1 MMTVLRKIVRYLSD
15 SNYRLVI
22 NTSRFG
28 MNKDM
33 PDEMYLRK
41 AFKAFHGYEPNLV
54 HPKTFNEKLQ
64 WLKLHDR
71 KDIYTTM
78 VDKYEAKKYVSS
90 KIGDKYVIP
99 TLGVWDHFDNI
110 DFSKLPKSFVLK
122 CTHDSGSVVLVKDKD
137 YWDKES
143 AKRKLEHGL
152 SKNYYWSGKE
162 WPYRNVKPRIIAEK
176 MVDMNPV
183 DYKWICMKGEPEVL
197 CMCMD
202 RQKGD
207 LTFNYYDMNFNL
219 LPFEWVHPNI
229 KTGGEKRP
237 ENFDEMKELAQKLS
251 KGIPEV
257 RVDFYDINGQ
267 VYFGELT
274 FYHES
279 GFAPFYPKEW
289 DLRLGK
295 LLDLTDIIQD

>member
-1 MMTVLRKIVRYLSD
+1 MVTIRKLFRYLYDSD
-15 SNYRLVI
+15 YRFLI
-22 NTSRFG
+22 NSYRFG
-28 MNKDM
+28 MYKEM
-33 PDEMYLRK
+33 SDEAYLKRT
-41 AFKAFHGYEPNLV
+41 FKACFGYVPDLENPR
-54 HPKTFNEKLQ
+54 TFNEKLQ

-78 VDKYEAKKYVSS
+78 VDKYEAKKYVGHV
-90 KIGDKYVIP
+90 IGEKYVIP
-99 TLGVWDHFDNI
+99 TLGVWDHFDDI
-110 DFSKLPKSFVLK
+110 DFSKLPTSFVLK
-122 CTHDSGSVVLVKDKD
+122 CTHDSGSVVLVKDKNH
-137 YWDKES
+137 WDKEA
-143 AKRKLEHGL
+143 AKKLLERGL
-152 SKNYYWSGKE
+152 SRNYYWSGRE
-162 WPYRNVKPRIIAEK
+162 WPYKNVKPRILAEE

-229 KTGGEKRP
+229 KTGGVKRP
-237 ENFDEMKELAQKLS
+237 ENFDEMKKLAQKLS
-251 KGIPEV
+251 KDIPEV

-274 FYHES
+274 FYHQS
-279 GFAPFYPKEW
+279 GFAPFSPEEW
-289 DLRLGK
+289 DLKLGQ
-295 LLDLTDIIQD
+295 LLDLTDIKRE